1 MGSNGATQ
9 ILDRQPSER
18 LQEAV
23 RLCASGFRKLQDS
36 IQDALTVGRE
46 EGYKDFEIGL
56 MIKQEML
63 ANNYSIRSVQ
73 RYLPAAAKRS
83 GGYDIDV
90 DDGGNGSKRNDNL
103 SFQKQIQNQTQV
115 SNYDS
120 ENLSKYSKQFLI
132 EIIRYLESNQNQKQK
147 QTIKNVT
154 HEVKKQASLNVVSNN
169 NSNRT
174 HARNKPLP
182 DDKIQLIKDL
192 RAKGMSSR
200 QIFSKTGIARTTIAK
215 YWN

>member
-1 MGSNGATQ
+1 MILTLMMVGS
-9 ILDRQPSER
+9 
-18 LQEAV
+18 
-23 RLCASGFRKLQDS
+23 
-36 IQDALTVGRE
+36 
-46 EGYKDFEIGL
+46 
-56 MIKQEML
+56 
-63 ANNYSIRSVQ
+63 
-73 RYLPAAAKRS
+73 
-83 GGYDIDV
+83 
-90 DDGGNGSKRNDNL
+90 GSKRNDNL